1 MQVFSQILVACGV
14 ALLGVTFLSPNKKVT
29 KEVGTGEALMPRY
42 RATNCV
48 LPCVPHPH
56 ALGMPRGVLTTR
68 QYNVR
73 LAVGGGSALAALPP
87 STAVAAMGRGQPLTN
102 LYACRAGAR
111 PSLLS
116 RLVLALFLPKQEK
129 GV

>member
-1 MQVFSQILVACGV
+1 
-14 ALLGVTFLSPNKKVT
+14 
-29 KEVGTGEALMPRY
+29 MPRY

-68 QYNVR
+68 QYNAR

-87 STAVAAMGRGQPLTN
+87 STVVAAMGGGNR
-102 LYACRAGAR
+102 
-111 PSLLS
+111 SLICTRVERELD
-116 RLVLALFLPKQEK
+116 LFS
-129 GV
+129 